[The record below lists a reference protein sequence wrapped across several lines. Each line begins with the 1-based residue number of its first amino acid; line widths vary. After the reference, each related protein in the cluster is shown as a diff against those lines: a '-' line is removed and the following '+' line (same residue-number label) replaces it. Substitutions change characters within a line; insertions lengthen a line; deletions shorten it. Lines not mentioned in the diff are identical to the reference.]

1 MFVSVV
7 QRIMENAE
15 EASLGHKYDK
25 ELGERL
31 KMKIED
37 NGYHYFN
44 AKKINIIDED
54 SSEDESYWERA
65 LSAIDREPNDKRN
78 QVGYTRIKLESNK
91 HFSGIPVNANYSTVH
106 VPTNVYDGGK
116 CHRVFMRLNFIY
128 NLKKHVT
135 YKLTCYKLYI
145 SF

>member
-1 MFVSVV
+1 
-7 QRIMENAE
+7 MENAE

-25 ELGERL
+25 SLGESL

-44 AKKINIIDED
+44 AKKINILDED
-54 SSEDESYWERA
+54 AKDGESYWDRA

-116 CHRVFMRLNFIY
+116 FHSTHRETLLIIILLY
-128 NLKKHVT
+128 NSIILSTRIIV
-135 YKLTCYKLYI
+135 C
-145 SF
+145 

>member
-1 MFVSVV
+1 MNIDIDIFVSVL

-116 CHRVFMRLNFIY
+116 CDDI
-128 NLKKHVT
+128 
-135 YKLTCYKLYI
+135 
-145 SF
+145 

>member
-1 MFVSVV
+1 
-7 QRIMENAE
+7 MENAE

-116 CHRVFMRLNFIY
+116 FSRVHTITFEFRY
-128 NLKKHVT
+128 
-135 YKLTCYKLYI
+135 
-145 SF
+145 